1 MGGEGAPENWTIF
14 MDAMCVLLNSQALI
28 LAKLPDI
35 LIRNDR
41 DVKKLKNDDQV
52 EFYFVN
58 GRST

>member
-1 MGGEGAPENWTIF
+1 
-14 MDAMCVLLNSQALI
+14 MDAMCVLLNSQALV

-41 DVKKLKNDDQV
+41 DKKKLKNDDQV
-52 EFYFVN
+52 GFYFVN